1 MTGLKPGPHDKY
13 MLEINPG
20 LMIWT
25 FIIFL
30 LLLLILGKTAWKPLL
45 ASLKT
50 RENAIADALTRAE
63 QARADAE
70 RLIAENKLERAKAE
84 AEVQVALK
92 EGRAYAEQMRRD
104 LVEKAKGEAD
114 RMLSQARAEIGRDTQ
129 KALVQLRNE
138 VADLA
143 IIATSKLLDENMNEE
158 RHRRVVSKMIEDL
171 QAAPQG

>member
-1 MTGLKPGPHDKY
+1 

-20 LMIWT
+20 LVIWT

-30 LLLLILGKTAWKPLL
+30 VLLFVLGKTAWKPLL

-50 RENAIADALTRAE
+50 REQAIADSLARAE

-70 RLIAENKLERAKAE
+70 RLVAENKQERARAE
-84 AEVQVALK
+84 EEVQKALR

-114 RMLSQARAEIGRDTQ
+114 RMLAQARQEIERDTQ
-129 KALVQLRNE
+129 NALRQLRSE
-138 VADLA
+138 AADLA
-143 IIATSKLLDENMNEE
+143 IMATSKLLDENMNEE
-158 RHRRVVSKMIEDL
+158 RHRRMIHKMIEEL
-171 QAAPQG
+171 SPIAPQTTV